1 MYFRVKNTL
10 KNNRHHTLK
19 QLLSHSQTTPRCI
32 IIIFMQCQI
41 KEWRFHK
48 KKHMNRTT

>member
-1 MYFRVKNTL
+1 MYSRVKNTL

-19 QLLSHSQTTPRCI
+19 QLLSHSQTTPRYI

-41 KEWRFHK
+41 NEWRFHI